1 MKIPQC
7 APGRFYGAHSAE
19 MEEAIRKVFA
29 GGWYILGNEVRAFEE
44 EFAAWCGCA
53 GAVGVANGTDALE
66 LALRALRLPEK
77 SRVAVPALT
86 ASATGMA
93 VLRAGLTPVLVDLDQ
108 YRTMSVVS
116 LREAFRFFA
125 DIRAVVPVN
134 LYGQMAALDEIIPAA
149 AEYGAAVVEDCAQAH
164 GAQLHGRRAGVFGVF
179 GSFSFYPTK
188 NLGAVGDGGLV
199 TCADAACRS
208 ELEAL
213 RQYGWRERFDSS
225 EFGLNSRLDELQ
237 AAILRVKLPHL
248 DKDNEKRRFLAARYT
263 AGLTGLPLE
272 LPLERPQSRM
282 VFHQYVIGCECRE
295 ELRKFLADRGI
306 GTAVHYPKSLAEQ
319 QAFAAASRT
328 ELPETERLLPRILS
342 LPMYPELTE
351 EEADFVI
358 EAIREFFG
366 A

>member
-1 MKIPQC
+1 M
-7 APGRFYGAHSAE
+7 
-19 MEEAIRKVFA
+19 
-29 GGWYILGNEVRAFEE
+29 
-44 EFAAWCGCA
+44 
-53 GAVGVANGTDALE
+53 
-66 LALRALRLPEK
+66 
-77 SRVAVPALT
+77 
-86 ASATGMA
+86 
-93 VLRAGLTPVLVDLDQ
+93 
-108 YRTMSVVS
+108 
-116 LREAFRFFA
+116 
-125 DIRAVVPVN
+125 
-134 LYGQMAALDEIIPAA
+134 
-149 AEYGAAVVEDCAQAH
+149 
-164 GAQLHGRRAGVFGVF
+164 HGRRAGVFGVF

-328 ELPETERLLPRILS
+328 ELPETERLLPQILS